1 MSENAG
7 SGPYSEDNK
16 DMGYFQKG
24 NGIFRAL
31 LLEGV
36 YVYMRQRSGID
47 KG

>member
-7 SGPYSEDNK
+7 SGHYSEDSK